1 MFDNYIVKG
10 IGGFYYVKTGGSLV
24 ECKPKG
30 IFRKKRITPVAGD
43 IVRLETDGGAPVI
56 ADILP
61 RKNVFVRP
69 PVANVDQFFIVVSTV
84 QPVPSTL
91 VIDKLSAIA
100 VDKGAQ
106 PVLVITKTDLQD
118 AQPLAACYAH
128 SDIPVLCVNAG
139 TGEGLAAVRARLDGR
154 VSVFC
159 GNSGVGKSTL
169 LSALLPGHELETGE
183 ISQKL
188 GRGRHTTREVTIF
201 EAFGGR
207 IADTPGFASLEANR
221 AGFIPKENLEHAF
234 PEFGPYLGQC
244 QFTGCSHRT
253 EKGCAVRQ
261 ALAEGK
267 LSQTRYDSYCA
278 MYDEVKDVKG
288 WQRPK
293 F

>member
-118 AQPLAACYAH
+118 AHRVQPLACPGVHTQHGNIRMGITGGQRLRVLEICFCNDEHRLCPFIHRNGGQLVDDQRTGHRLHRAH
-128 SDIPVLCVNAG
+128 HNEKQISRTRSRWPPVMPIRIFPCCV
-139 TGEGLAAVRARLDGR
+139 
-154 VSVFC
+154 
-159 GNSGVGKSTL
+159 
-169 LSALLPGHELETGE
+169 
-183 ISQKL
+183 
-188 GRGRHTTREVTIF
+188 
-201 EAFGGR
+201 
-207 IADTPGFASLEANR
+207 
-221 AGFIPKENLEHAF
+221 
-234 PEFGPYLGQC
+234 
-244 QFTGCSHRT
+244 
-253 EKGCAVRQ
+253 
-261 ALAEGK
+261 
-267 LSQTRYDSYCA
+267 
-278 MYDEVKDVKG
+278 
-288 WQRPK
+288 
-293 F
+293 